1 MSSLGPSRTRG
12 QKCLLMSKNCHH
24 NEKPSATGLFTK
36 GQNLVADGQT
46 SKMPST
52 TSGAGQTETNLG
64 KQKRGCFVSEMI
76 WQVICSSPYAIDFA
90 VKLIT
95 FSFPNNMNPAQAKNT
110 FRRKCNNFD
119 NIHPPLPSPYIL
131 NDWGNSSQ
139 SSPSTTTSDSLPE
152 SLLFSEDSSIP
163 GSTSLRRTYSSVK
176 NKKAQGR
183 WSKEEETLL
192 VQLWTEK
199 HGFAENRAALK
210 AWPDVLFIFCSQVRL

>member
-24 NEKPSATGLFTK
+24 KEKPSATGLFTK
-36 GQNLVADGQT
+36 GQNLVADGKT

-52 TSGAGQTETNLG
+52 TSGVGQTETNLG

-139 SSPSTTTSDSLPE
+139 SFPSTTTSDSLPE

>member
-1 MSSLGPSRTRG
+1 
-12 QKCLLMSKNCHH
+12 MSKNCHH

-52 TSGAGQTETNLG
+52 TSGAGQTETNLA

-76 WQVICSSPYAIDFA
+76 WQVICSSPYAIDFV

-95 FSFPNNMNPAQAKNT
+95 FSFPNNMNLAQAKTT
-110 FRRKCNNFD
+110 FCTKCNNFA

-139 SSPSTTTSDSLPE
+139 SPSTTTSDSLPE
-152 SLLFSEDSSIP
+152 SLQLSEDSSIP
-163 GSTSLRRTYSSVK
+163 GSTSLRHTYSSVK
-176 NKKAQGR
+176 NKKAQARVDGV
-183 WSKEEETLL
+183 KETLL
-192 VQLWTEK
+192 VQLWAEK

-210 AWPDVLFIFCSQVRL
+210 AWPDVLFRFCSQVRL